1 MLLQMFT
8 LILIGIVAFV
18 VCRHKDEIPWDEIK
32 NIFLIQGKVS
42 AYEIGESKYGQQR
55 TFSEGGGTSV
65 ETRSVDMEIEF
76 HVPWGQWDPHAIENL
91 VFDPPKLRT
100 PWARRYFGPM
110 DMEVGEDQ
118 IVIYDLELG
127 QFDLVTERAK
137 FFQTVISI
145 KPPELRL
152 PPFII
157 RPKGILFYG
166 EPLAYEQVIKSDA
179 LLDAGFYLESLTPHR
194 TKALFESTFGT
205 EVLIPFLNDR
215 QWTVQWTGN
224 SLIVYQWNHLID
236 PERLHEVAL
245 EVSEFFE
252 LLKSAPEV
260 IDRIMKEFIQE
271 TAQQTKSRYVTR

>member
-1 MLLQMFT
+1 
-8 LILIGIVAFV
+8 
-18 VCRHKDEIPWDEIK
+18 
-32 NIFLIQGKVS
+32 
-42 AYEIGESKYGQQR
+42 
-55 TFSEGGGTSV
+55 
-65 ETRSVDMEIEF
+65 
-76 HVPWGQWDPHAIENL
+76 
-91 VFDPPKLRT
+91 
-100 PWARRYFGPM
+100 M

-194 TKALFESTFGT
+194 TKALFESIAYCEPLFTDCLDGW
-205 EVLIPFLNDR
+205 
-215 QWTVQWTGN
+215 Q
-224 SLIVYQWNHLID
+224 SM
-236 PERLHEVAL
+236 ERLR
-245 EVSEFFE
+245 
-252 LLKSAPEV
+252 
-260 IDRIMKEFIQE
+260 RIQIPDG
-271 TAQQTKSRYVTR
+271 